1 MERAFTV
8 GWGQGSVTSLDTSVP
23 AGTSPWR
30 GHFVLKV
37 ENDGAQGSNSQLFTR
52 CLPANIDKNS
62 RDKKAMYTVCVQTHD
77 GRHFILAL
85 ADSLMSVLCLYQ
97 VFNCLLKTFKKKK

>member
-8 GWGQGSVTSLDTSVP
+8 GWGQGNVTSLDTSVP

-62 RDKKAMYTVCVQTHD
+62 RDKRAMHAVRVQTHD
-77 GRHFILAL
+77 GRHFIPAL
-85 ADSLMSVLCLYQ
+85 VDSLTLVLSLYQ
-97 VFNCLLKTFKKKK
+97 VC